1 MTQPRAETDFPRRG
15 QIIEVNLD
23 PVIGSEIGKR
33 RPALVISNDA
43 NNQFSRTVTLLPI
56 TSQASKRVYEFE
68 TTLPQ
73 GVGGLVAES
82 RVKCNQIRTVDKRR
96 IVSVWGTIPDSYL
109 QAVEKALKIHLQL
122 E

>member
-1 MTQPRAETDFPRRG
+1 MTRPRTETDFPLRG

-33 RPALVISNDA
+33 RPALIISNDA
-43 NNQFSRTVTLLPI
+43 NNRYSQTVTVLPI
-56 TSQASKRVYEFE
+56 TKQASKRVYEFE

-73 GVGGLVAES
+73 GVGGLAAES